1 MYDSEMVMKP
11 ETQITISPIA
21 FLPSGKPAP
30 LVLTSDEAIEMLRLD
45 SNDPLRTLKFYRD
58 EGILRGVQIGRKMRY
73 RLCDVQLFL
82 AKKAGEH
89 ED

>member
-1 MYDSEMVMKP
+1 MKP
-11 ETQITISPIA
+11 ETQTPIISSIA

-30 LVLTSDEAIEMLRLD
+30 LVLTDVEAIELLRLD
-45 SNDPLRTLKFYRD
+45 GNNPLRTLKFYRD
-58 EGILRGVQIGRKMRY
+58 EGTLRGLRIGRKMRY

-82 AKKAGEH
+82 SRKAGGN

>member
-1 MYDSEMVMKP
+1 MTSE
-11 ETQITISPIA
+11 TIKLVPIA

-30 LVLTSDEAIEMLRLD
+30 VLLTSEETIEMLRLD
-45 SNDPLRTLKFYRD
+45 GNSPERTLKFYRD
-58 EGILRGVQIGRKMRY
+58 EGLLRGVRIGRKMRY